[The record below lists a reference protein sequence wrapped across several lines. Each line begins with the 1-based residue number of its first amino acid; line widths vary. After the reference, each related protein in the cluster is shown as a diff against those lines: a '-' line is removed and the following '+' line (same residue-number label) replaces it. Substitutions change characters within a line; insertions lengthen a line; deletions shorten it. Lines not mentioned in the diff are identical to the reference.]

1 MQENEKKE
9 PTLEENFSELEL
21 VIKNL
26 EDREISLEDS
36 FREYQKGMQLIR
48 RCSETIDRVE
58 KKMLQISESG
68 EYSEF

>member
-36 FREYQKGMQLIR
+36 FKEYQKGMELIR

>member
-9 PTLEENFSELEL
+9 PTLEENFSALEN

-36 FREYQKGMQLIR
+36 FREYQKGMELIK

>member
-9 PTLEENFSELEL
+9 STLEENFSALEN

-36 FREYQKGMQLIR
+36 FKEYQKGMELIK

>member
-1 MQENEKKE
+1 M
-9 PTLEENFSELEL
+9 EL
-21 VIKNL
+21 IK
-26 EDREISLEDS
+26 
-36 FREYQKGMQLIR
+36 

>member
-36 FREYQKGMQLIR
+36 FREYQKGMQLIKS
-48 RCSETIDRVE
+48 CSETIDRVE

>member
-1 MQENEKKE
+1 MQESEKKE
-9 PTLEENFSELEL
+9 PTLEENFSALEN

-36 FREYQKGMQLIR
+36 FKEYQKGMELIK

>member
-36 FREYQKGMQLIR
+36 FKEYQKGMELIK